1 MHSQKTFYL
10 RVTLGDKVYKYN
22 ILNEKIEDIVS
33 VNDYS
38 DHIIHTNISSLE
50 NFKRDNEIYD
60 NYSSKFHQSI
70 VSKLENDKETIERT
84 MRLSF
89 GNIKKIMD
97 RAYCFSML
105 PGLYEEINNAYS
117 EFYKYINRSF
127 EVLERNRLDSI
138 KFIDSGICDLIDNA
152 ELLKEG
158 DYEKYI
164 YERLAKVQKEGKKVS
179 ISPDDID
186 LLLGYIE
193 KKRQKG
199 RS

>member
-1 MHSQKTFYL
+1 MTTIAQNFIRALSAGL
-10 RVTLGDKVYKYN
+10 RMT
-22 ILNEKIEDIVS
+22 
-33 VNDYS
+33 
-38 DHIIHTNISSLE
+38 
-50 NFKRDNEIYD
+50 R
-60 NYSSKFHQSI
+60 
-70 VSKLENDKETIERT
+70 KLLRGQCGFRSER
-84 MRLSF
+84 
-89 GNIKKIMD
+89 
-97 RAYCFSML
+97 
-105 PGLYEEINNAYS
+105 YEEINNAYS

-127 EVLERNRLDSI
+127 EVLERNKLEDI